1 MRCKILKTNQ
11 KVCDIQEL
19 LVAVLVAA
27 GLICS
32 LILYLPV
39 GLELLLKS
47 GNTAE
52 FLIFLEDMFSLVVGI
67 EFIKMLCRPSA
78 DNVIEVLIFLTA
90 RHMIVGGS
98 SSLDIFLSVL
108 SVALL
113 YGVRYGLRLM
123 KRRTGKGGE
132 ETPPE
137 KLNSDTKKAE
147 TE

>member
-1 MRCKILKTNQ
+1 MRCKILKTIQ
-11 KVCDIQEL
+11 KVCDI
-19 LVAVLVAA
+19 
-27 GLICS
+27 
-32 LILYLPV
+32 
-39 GLELLLKS
+39 LELLLKS

-123 KRRTGKGGE
+123 KRRTGKGGG

>member
-1 MRCKILKTNQ
+1 MRCKILKTIQ

>member
-1 MRCKILKTNQ
+1 MRCKILKTIQ
-11 KVCDIQEL
+11 KVCDI
-19 LVAVLVAA
+19 
-27 GLICS
+27 
-32 LILYLPV
+32 
-39 GLELLLKS
+39 LELLLKS

-123 KRRTGKGGE
+123 KRRTGKSGE

>member
-1 MRCKILKTNQ
+1 MRCKILKTIQ
-11 KVCDIQEL
+11 KVCDILEL

-78 DNVIEVLIFLTA
+78 DNVIEVMIFLTA
-90 RHMIVGGS
+90 RHMIVAEAHPWIFS
-98 SSLDIFLSVL
+98 SQCSAWPCSTACATACV
-108 SVALL
+108 
-113 YGVRYGLRLM
+113 
-123 KRRTGKGGE
+123 
-132 ETPPE
+132 
-137 KLNSDTKKAE
+137 
-147 TE
+147 

>member
-1 MRCKILKTNQ
+1 MRCKILKTIQ

-137 KLNSDTKKAE
+137 KINSDTKKAE

>member
-1 MRCKILKTNQ
+1 MRCKILKTIQ
-11 KVCDIQEL
+11 KVCDI
-19 LVAVLVAA
+19 
-27 GLICS
+27 
-32 LILYLPV
+32 
-39 GLELLLKS
+39 LELLLKS

-123 KRRTGKGGE
+123 KRRAGKGGE

>member
-1 MRCKILKTNQ
+1 MRCKILKTIQ
-11 KVCDIQEL
+11 QVCDILEL

>member
-1 MRCKILKTNQ
+1 MRDNIFKIIHKA
-11 KVCDIQEL
+11 CDILEL

-32 LILYLPV
+32 LILYLPF
-39 GLELLLKS
+39 GLELLLES
-47 GNTAE
+47 GDTSE
-52 FLIFLEDMFSLVVGI
+52 FLIFLEDMFNLVVGI
-67 EFIKMLCRPSA
+67 EFIKMLCRPSS

-90 RHMIVGGS
+90 RHMIVGGN

-123 KRRTGKGGE
+123 KRSAGKGGN
-132 ETPPE
+132 T
-137 KLNSDTKKAE
+137 AQ
-147 TE
+147 TEVDE

>member
-1 MRCKILKTNQ
+1 MRCKILKTIQ
-11 KVCDIQEL
+11 KVCDILEL

-27 GLICS
+27 GLIYS

>member
-1 MRCKILKTNQ
+1 MRCKILKTIQ
-11 KVCDIQEL
+11 KVCDI
-19 LVAVLVAA
+19 
-27 GLICS
+27 
-32 LILYLPV
+32 
-39 GLELLLKS
+39 LELLLKS

-52 FLIFLEDMFSLVVGI
+52 SLIFLEDMFSLVVGI

-137 KLNSDTKKAE
+137 KLISDTKKAE

>member
-1 MRCKILKTNQ
+1 MRCKILKTIQ
-11 KVCDIQEL
+11 KVCDI
-19 LVAVLVAA
+19 
-27 GLICS
+27 
-32 LILYLPV
+32 
-39 GLELLLKS
+39 LELLLKS

>member
-1 MRCKILKTNQ
+1 MRCKILKTIQ
-11 KVCDIQEL
+11 KVCDILEL
-19 LVAVLVAA
+19 IVAVLVAA

-137 KLNSDTKKAE
+137 KSNSDTKKAE

>member
-1 MRCKILKTNQ
+1 MRCKILKTIQ
-11 KVCDIQEL
+11 KVCDILEL

-27 GLICS
+27 GLIYS

-108 SVALL
+108 SGPCSTACATACV
-113 YGVRYGLRLM
+113 
-123 KRRTGKGGE
+123 
-132 ETPPE
+132 
-137 KLNSDTKKAE
+137 
-147 TE
+147 

>member
-1 MRCKILKTNQ
+1 MRCKILKTIQ
-11 KVCDIQEL
+11 KVCDILEL

-123 KRRTGKGGE
+123 KRRTGKDGE

>member
-1 MRCKILKTNQ
+1 MRCKILKTIQ
-11 KVCDIQEL
+11 KVCDILEL

-32 LILYLPV
+32 LIVYLPV

>member
-1 MRCKILKTNQ
+1 MRCKILKTIQ
-11 KVCDIQEL
+11 KVCDI
-19 LVAVLVAA
+19 
-27 GLICS
+27 
-32 LILYLPV
+32 
-39 GLELLLKS
+39 LELLLKS

-132 ETPPE
+132 ETPPK

>member
-1 MRCKILKTNQ
+1 MRCKILKTIQ
-11 KVCDIQEL
+11 KVCDI
-19 LVAVLVAA
+19 
-27 GLICS
+27 
-32 LILYLPV
+32 
-39 GLELLLKS
+39 LELLLKS

-90 RHMIVGGS
+90 RHPAYDCGGS

>member
-1 MRCKILKTNQ
+1 MRCKILKTIQ
-11 KVCDIQEL
+11 KVCDI
-19 LVAVLVAA
+19 
-27 GLICS
+27 
-32 LILYLPV
+32 
-39 GLELLLKS
+39 LELLLKS

-67 EFIKMLCRPSA
+67 EFITMLCRPSA
-78 DNVIEVLIFLTA
+78 ANVIEVLIFLTA
-90 RHMIVGGS
+90 RQMIVGGS

-113 YGVRYGLRLM
+113 YGVRYCLRLM
-123 KRRTGKGGE
+123 KRRTGEDGE

>member
-1 MRCKILKTNQ
+1 MQNPQNNSKGLRYSGAAAEEREHGGVSHLPGRYVQ
-11 KVCDIQEL
+11 PGGGHRVYQDALPAQRRQCDRG
-19 LVAVLVAA
+19 AD
-27 GLICS
+27 
-32 LILYLPV
+32 LPDCP
-39 GLELLLKS
+39 
-47 GNTAE
+47 AY
-52 FLIFLEDMFSLVVGI
+52 D
-67 EFIKMLCRPSA
+67 C
-78 DNVIEVLIFLTA
+78 
-90 RHMIVGGS
+90 GGS

-123 KRRTGKGGE
+123 KRRTGKDGE

>member
-1 MRCKILKTNQ
+1 MRCKILKTIQ

-19 LVAVLVAA
+19 L
-27 GLICS
+27 
-32 LILYLPV
+32 
-39 GLELLLKS
+39 LKN

-123 KRRTGKGGE
+123 KRRTGKDGE

>member
-1 MRCKILKTNQ
+1 MRCKILKTIQ
-11 KVCDIQEL
+11 KVCDI
-19 LVAVLVAA
+19 
-27 GLICS
+27 
-32 LILYLPV
+32 
-39 GLELLLKS
+39 LELLLKS

-137 KLNSDTKKAE
+137 KLISDTKKAE

>member
-1 MRCKILKTNQ
+1 MRCKILKTIQ
-11 KVCDIQEL
+11 KVCDI
-19 LVAVLVAA
+19 
-27 GLICS
+27 
-32 LILYLPV
+32 
-39 GLELLLKS
+39 LELLLKS

-123 KRRTGKGGE
+123 KRRTRKGGE

>member
-1 MRCKILKTNQ
+1 MKCKILKTIQ
-11 KVCDIQEL
+11 KVCDI
-19 LVAVLVAA
+19 
-27 GLICS
+27 
-32 LILYLPV
+32 
-39 GLELLLKS
+39 LELLLKS

-123 KRRTGKGGE
+123 KRRTGKSGE

>member
-1 MRCKILKTNQ
+1 MRCKILKTIQ
-11 KVCDIQEL
+11 KVCDILEL

-137 KLNSDTKKAE
+137 KLDSDTKKAE

>member
-1 MRCKILKTNQ
+1 MRCKILKTIQ
-11 KVCDIQEL
+11 KVCDI
-19 LVAVLVAA
+19 
-27 GLICS
+27 
-32 LILYLPV
+32 
-39 GLELLLKS
+39 LELLLKS

-137 KLNSDTKKAE
+137 N
-147 TE
+147 

>member
-1 MRCKILKTNQ
+1 MRCKILKTIQ
-11 KVCDIQEL
+11 KVCDI
-19 LVAVLVAA
+19 
-27 GLICS
+27 
-32 LILYLPV
+32 
-39 GLELLLKS
+39 LELLLKS
-47 GNTAE
+47 GNTA
-52 FLIFLEDMFSLVVGI
+52 

-123 KRRTGKGGE
+123 KRRTGKDGE

>member
-1 MRCKILKTNQ
+1 MRCKILKTIQ
-11 KVCDIQEL
+11 KVCDILEL

-137 KLNSDTKKAE
+137 K
-147 TE
+147 

>member
-1 MRCKILKTNQ
+1 MRCKILKTIQ
-11 KVCDIQEL
+11 KVCDIQ
-19 LVAVLVAA
+19 
-27 GLICS
+27 
-32 LILYLPV
+32 
-39 GLELLLKS
+39 ELLLKS

-108 SVALL
+108 SVGPAL
-113 YGVRYGLRLM
+113 RRALRPAFDETQNR
-123 KRRTGKGGE
+123 KRRRG
-132 ETPPE
+132 
-137 KLNSDTKKAE
+137 NAA
-147 TE
+147 